1 MLGIDVS
8 KEQLTCA
15 FLEATTKRLL
25 WETTVPNSPQ
35 GVAQLLQR
43 TPEAAPWVLEPTGR
57 YSAAVVRQA
66 RTAGRSVLLAVPRR
80 AHHFLQSLPHRAKT
94 DRLDSRGLGLY
105 ALSVS
110 LREYP
115 LPTPAVERLH
125 QLLTVRKTLAH
136 DLARYQLQCQALP
149 LGQELLAPV
158 IAATQA
164 QLKELDR
171 QIAAAQSDFPL
182 MARLQQVPGIGP
194 VTAAQAAARLAA
206 SDFPTSD
213 QFVSFIGLDV
223 RVRQSGQRQG
233 HEGLTKH
240 GDAELRR
247 LFYLCAQ
254 ASLRAQDSPF
264 VAQYEREQKKGLA
277 KTAALCAVAR
287 KLARL
292 CWSLSR
298 HDGDYDPE
306 RVYRHPSN
314 NNSP

>member
-8 KEQLTCA
+8 KDQLTCA
-15 FLEATTKRLL
+15 LLDPQSKRLL
-25 WETTVPNSPQ
+25 WETTVPNSPA
-35 GVAQLLQR
+35 GVTQLLQR
-43 TPEAAPWVLEPTGR
+43 APASAPWVLEPTGR

-66 RTAGRSVLLAVPRR
+66 RTAGRAVLLAVPRR

-105 ALSVS
+105 ALSVP

-115 LPTPAVERLH
+115 LPTPAVERLQ

-136 DLARYQLQCQALP
+136 DLARYQQQCQALP
-149 LGQELLAPV
+149 LGKELLAPV
-158 IAATQA
+158 ITATQA
-164 QLKELDR
+164 QLHELDR
-171 QIAAAQSDFPL
+171 QIAAAQNDFPL
-182 MARLQQVPGIGP
+182 MARLQQVHGIGP

-206 SDFPTSD
+206 SDFAHSD
-213 QFVSFIGLDV
+213 QFVSFIGLDI
-223 RVRQSGQRQG
+223 RVRQSGQHKG

-254 ASLRAQDSPF
+254 ASLRAKGSPF
-264 VAQYEREQKKGLA
+264 VAQYEREQQKGLS

-287 KLARL
+287 KMARL

-298 HDGDYDPE
+298 HPGQYDPE
-306 RVYRHPSN
+306 RVYRHPRN